1 MMDSSVDISKLS
13 TLLTESKLA
22 QENNEKFSQP
32 PQQTETT
39 LVRAAGTTEIT
50 SSKKVNNPK
59 SIWSDDEIVSEDSFI
74 DSTDKRPSPRYEFTY
89 KQTVGTED
97 TFLGL
102 NDKTPL
108 SSDCTHLV
116 IKVHFPG
123 CSLKDIDLKLSSQ
136 RIVAQSSQLKLMTYL
151 PVKVDDSNGNAK
163 FDSKKEVLIVTAPIV
178 HEI

>member
-1 MMDSSVDISKLS
+1 MNSSVDINKLS
-13 TLLTESKLA
+13 TLLSESKKA
-22 QENNEKFSQP
+22 QETNEKYSQP
-32 PQQTETT
+32 PQRTDAT
-39 LVRAAGTTEIT
+39 LVRAAGTTGIT
-50 SSKKVNNPK
+50 SSKKVNNSK

-74 DSTDKRPSPRYEFTY
+74 DSTDKRPCPRYEFSY

-123 CSLKDIDLKLSSQ
+123 CGLKDIDLKLTSQ

>member
-1 MMDSSVDISKLS
+1 MDSSVDISKLS
-13 TLLTESKLA
+13 TLLTESRQA
-22 QENNEKFSQP
+22 QEIAGEKSSQP
-32 PQQTETT
+32 PQRTEAT
-39 LVRAAGTTEIT
+39 LVRATGTTGIT
-50 SSKKVNNPK
+50 STKKSIDPK
-59 SIWSDDEIVSEDSFI
+59 SIWSDEEIVSEDSFI
-74 DSTDKRPSPRYEFTY
+74 DSSDKRPCPRYEFSY

-123 CSLKDIDLKLSSQ
+123 CSFKDIDLKVTSQ

-163 FDSKKEVLIVTAPIV
+163 FDAKKEVLTVSVPIV
-178 HEI
+178 HEL